1 MIVIYVY
8 DGLFKG
14 GLLIMMAEMS
24 AEIGFPISESLTYG
38 FIEAFKHLFIF
49 LINFITAMLV
59 NPLQDEQTRH
69 EQ

>member
-1 MIVIYVY
+1 
-8 DGLFKG
+8 
-14 GLLIMMAEMS
+14 MMAEMS